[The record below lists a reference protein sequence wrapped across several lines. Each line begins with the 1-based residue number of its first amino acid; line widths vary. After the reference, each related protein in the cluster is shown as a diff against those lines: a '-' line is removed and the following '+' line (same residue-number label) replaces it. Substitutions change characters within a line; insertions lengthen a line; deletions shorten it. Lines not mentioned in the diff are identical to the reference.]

1 MSSAIEAHPSDIFR
15 RHSLPSLSS
24 SSDCQGRNIKDILGL
39 KKTVTNT
46 NSETSCQKHPE
57 KFVQYPTVYLSR
69 VRRPDERKQ
78 EVLFRIF
85 QARIVTWLGFSTK
98 YRDSSIVPRL
108 VEKPNCVQVPKEIC
122 FEVKTN
128 PRKVSKKW
136 CYRPQDFRDRSSKEA
151 LDLVLNKLNEEMKM
165 LGIIIILNQILWY
178 HKLFCNRCS
187 STHYLLLDYNRM
199 INSNI
204 Y

>member
-24 SSDCQGRNIKDILGL
+24 SSDRQGRNIRDISGL
-39 KKTVTNT
+39 KKTVTKT

-85 QARIVTWLGFSTK
+85 QARIVTWPRLGFSTK
-98 YRDSSIVPRL
+98 CRDSSIVPRL
-108 VEKPNCVQVPKEIC
+108 VEKPNCVQVP
-122 FEVKTN
+122 
-128 PRKVSKKW
+128 PSGLQR
-136 CYRPQDFRDRSSKEA
+136 
-151 LDLVLNKLNEEMKM
+151 
-165 LGIIIILNQILWY
+165 
-178 HKLFCNRCS
+178 
-187 STHYLLLDYNRM
+187 
-199 INSNI
+199 
-204 Y
+204 

>member
-1 MSSAIEAHPSDIFR
+1 M
-15 RHSLPSLSS
+15 PSLSS
-24 SSDCQGRNIKDILGL
+24 SSDRQGRNFKDILGL
-39 KKTVTNT
+39 KKTVTKT
-46 NSETSCQKHPE
+46 NSETSCQNHPE

-85 QARIVTWLGFSTK
+85 QARIVTWPQLGFSTK
-98 YRDSSIVPRL
+98 CRDSSIVPRL

-128 PRKVSKKW
+128 PRKVSKEW
-136 CYRPQDFRDRSSKEA
+136 CYRPQDFRDRYTKEA

-165 LGIIIILNQILWY
+165 LGITILNQIL
-178 HKLFCNRCS
+178 
-187 STHYLLLDYNRM
+187 
-199 INSNI
+199 
-204 Y
+204 

>member
-1 MSSAIEAHPSDIFR
+1 MSAAIEAHPSDIFR

-24 SSDCQGRNIKDILGL
+24 SSDCQGRNIKDISGL
-39 KKTVTNT
+39 KKTVTKT

-57 KFVQYPTVYLSR
+57 KFVQYPTVNR
-69 VRRPDERKQ
+69 DERKQ

-85 QARIVTWLGFSTK
+85 QARIVTWPRLGFSTK

-122 FEVKTN
+122 FEVKAN

-136 CYRPQDFRDRSSKEA
+136 CYRPQDFRDSSSKEA

-165 LGIIIILNQILWY
+165 LGIIILNQILWY

-187 STHYLLLDYNRM
+187 SAHYLLLDYNRM